1 MSNRIADKAIQIM
14 IEEVYE
20 HETSMKGWD
29 SSFIE
34 SIYDQYHKLGGITDA
49 QLKVVERKYDRLKN
63 QYGEKTFRD

>member
-14 IEEVYE
+14 VETVYE

-34 SIYDQYHKLGGITDA
+34 SVYDQYFTKGGLTEA
-49 QLKVVERKYDRLKN
+49 QLKVVERKYERLQDN
-63 QYGEKTFRD
+63 SAKTFRD